1 MELGNSDQSDLVILL
16 SVFRLV
22 HLVHLNCENE
32 EAQKHS
38 GILREQAE
46 AIERMRAA
54 YPGL

>member
-1 MELGNSDQSDLVILL
+1 MELGNFDQSDLVTLL
-16 SVFRLV
+16 SPFRLV